1 MLNTRTN
8 RYFTPEELEGEDDI
22 PVDEQTLE
30 GTIDIFAW
38 DVDKEKIYERLY
50 QTPTKVVNH
59 NWEVCLI
66 SLWELRE
73 GYKTAFQK
81 YDMTLFPVEWTSE
94 QIMAYYM
101 TNNNTLWNHLAKYS
115 WHPSITSK
123 RQRKKFIIQPESTTE
138 TSDGDSSENLV
149 SHL

>member
-30 GTIDIFAW
+30 GTIDIFVW

-101 TNNNTLWNHLAKYS
+101 TNNNTLW
-115 WHPSITSK
+115 IT
-123 RQRKKFIIQPESTTE
+123 
-138 TSDGDSSENLV
+138 
-149 SHL
+149 